1 MDKVIVAFES
11 EKTLR
16 QMCDILEREGLPV
29 AAACTSGAHAL
40 RAARKYDGGVILSG
54 YKLRDMAS
62 VELYHDVPPGFVLLV
77 LADQMK
83 LELIEQEEIV
93 KLSAPVR
100 KRDLIATVQMLLETA
115 AERPKPAVPQRSEEE
130 KQIIWQAKYLLMER
144 QNMTE
149 EQAHRFIQKRSM
161 DTGAKMVQTARIIL
175 GEWENDL

>member
-11 EKTLR
+11 EKTLH
-16 QMCDILEREGLPV
+16 QICGILEKEGIRV

-83 LELIEQEEIV
+83 LELIEQEEII
-93 KLSAPVR
+93 KLCAPVR
-100 KRDLIATVQMLLETA
+100 KRELIASVQMLLESG
-115 AERPKPAVPQRSEEE
+115 AERPRPAVPQRSEEE
-130 KQIIWQAKYLLMER
+130 QALIWQAKYLLMEH

-161 DTGAKMVQTARIIL
+161 DTGAKMVQTARMIL
-175 GEWENDL
+175 AEWENGL